1 MTREDIENA
10 GRIEREKV
18 IKELQDGYNKHHDI
32 NHYTIATST
41 VDKYALPL
49 FMAGVE
55 WFRKSL
61 FHKTKNE
68 VPKAI
73 GEYANDIY
81 PQIPCLVQGKLS
93 TGEGYG
99 VRYWNVECQVWD
111 DEECD
116 DYECDKDDV
125 EEWAYLDDIVGNM
138 EE

>member
-1 MTREDIENA
+1 MTRVDIENA

-49 FMAGVE
+49 FMVGVE

-68 VPKAI
+68 VPQEIYSWFKEILFQSDCTPNFESVTQRKKFKSLTAKGLEFGENQVSPNNPKETQPLYYVGKFDELLNAI
-73 GEYANDIY
+73 A
-81 PQIPCLVQGKLS
+81 S
-93 TGEGYG
+93 
-99 VRYWNVECQVWD
+99 
-111 DEECD
+111 
-116 DYECDKDDV
+116 
-125 EEWAYLDDIVGNM
+125 
-138 EE
+138 

>member
-1 MTREDIENA
+1 MLYRYLWLEWNGLESLYS
-10 GRIEREKV
+10 
-18 IKELQDGYNKHHDI
+18 IKQ
-32 NHYTIATST
+32 
-41 VDKYALPL
+41 
-49 FMAGVE
+49 
-55 WFRKSL
+55 
-61 FHKTKNE
+61 KNE

-116 DYECDKDDV
+116 DYMGTCENCWNEPK
-125 EEWAYLDDIVGNM
+125 EE
-138 EE
+138 

>member
-1 MTREDIENA
+1 MTKEDIENA

-32 NHYTIATST
+32 NHYTVAAST

-49 FMAGVE
+49 FVAGVE

-61 FHKTKNE
+61 FHKTKDEVPQTIGDYANE
-68 VPKAI
+68 V
-73 GEYANDIY
+73 Y
-81 PQIPCLVQGKLS
+81 PQIPCLVKGHLS
-93 TGEGYG
+93 TGYGYG
-99 VRYWNVECQVWD
+99 VRYWNVTEQCWD

-116 DYECDKDDV
+116 DYECDKDAV

-138 EE
+138 ED